1 MSQVPVEE
9 GKASNALSPFLEGLL
24 QVLVQVTERQDWDEA
39 NLRPNAYEA
48 INMLIQHAAEDRL
61 PTIAQLIPLI
71 LDRLEASIRM
81 SALTNEEKDAKAGL
95 QGLLCGIVQVI
106 CQTLPAMQIEQF
118 ADKIMMS
125 LLQVFGTKN
134 AAAHEEALMAA
145 GALADKM
152 EDKFMR
158 YMVQFKDVVMMG
170 LRNHEEF
177 QVCTVAVGVV
187 GDLSRAL
194 GKALAQFCNEIV
206 QALLEILQ
214 VRELKVG
221 GGEALAR
228 TFV

>member
-1 MSQVPVEE
+1 M
-9 GKASNALSPFLEGLL
+9 
-24 QVLVQVTERQDWDEA
+24 T
-39 NLRPNAYEA
+39 
-48 INMLIQHAAEDRL
+48 
-61 PTIAQLIPLI
+61 
-71 LDRLEASIRM
+71 
-81 SALTNEEKDAKAGL
+81 
-95 QGLLCGIVQVI
+95 
-106 CQTLPAMQIEQF
+106 
-118 ADKIMMS
+118 S

-145 GALADKM
+145 GALADKL

-158 YMVQFKDVVMMG
+158 YMAQFKDVVMMG

-214 VRELKVG
+214 VKSGRARRA
-221 GGEALAR
+221 EAALRFLAAYAVLTPTTQTSHAPLPSLGVLGLGPEQVR
-228 TFV
+228 